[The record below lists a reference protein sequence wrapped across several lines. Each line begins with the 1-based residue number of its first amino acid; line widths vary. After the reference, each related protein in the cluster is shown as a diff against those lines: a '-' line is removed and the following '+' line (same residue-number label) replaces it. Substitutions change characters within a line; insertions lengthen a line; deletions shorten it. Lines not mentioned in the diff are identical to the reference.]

1 MSREYLKRPFPSCL
15 LPLCQN
21 ESKCETIHMKMSS
34 AYRFIFIQIKVVSS
48 KNGFALSLVL
58 KQRHKETGNG
68 LFKGRPS
75 IRNSTLI
82 LTSHDC
88 MFQIQDGC
96 CKVERSRCILLFM
109 LLSSN
114 LKRGPRVR
122 GPNSVTPIFWFGMLR
137 FIATTEDFQ
146 EFNKP

>member
-1 MSREYLKRPFPSCL
+1 MSREYLNRPFPSCL

-21 ESKCETIHMKMSS
+21 ESKCESTGSFS
-34 AYRFIFIQIKVVSS
+34 FWIKVVSS

-75 IRNSTLI
+75 IRNSTLV

-88 MFQIQDGC
+88 MFQIQDGR

-122 GPNSVTPIFWFGMLR
+122 RPTSVTPILWFGVLR
-137 FIATTEDFQ
+137 LLSLLKISK
-146 EFNKP
+146 NLINRNNH